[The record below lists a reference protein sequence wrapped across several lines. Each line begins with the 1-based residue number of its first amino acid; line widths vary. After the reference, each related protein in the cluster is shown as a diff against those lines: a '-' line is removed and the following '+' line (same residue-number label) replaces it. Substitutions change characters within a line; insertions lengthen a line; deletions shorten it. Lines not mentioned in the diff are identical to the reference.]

1 MPKYFGDFYC
11 LICLHSFRTKN
22 KLKSHAKSCKHKDF
36 CGTVMLSENDE
47 ILELSQYMK
56 SDKMPYTFY
65 DDIESL
71 IRQMC
76 K

>member
-1 MPKYFGDFYC
+1 M
-11 LICLHSFRTKN
+11 ICLNSFRTKN
-22 KLKSHAKSCKHKDF
+22 KLTSHVKLGKDKDF
-36 CGTVMLSENDE
+36 CGAVMPSEDDE